1 MCNSTTEVT
10 RMTSED
16 FVAFRKKII
25 AKQFILLLMQLME
38 SLDFSLV
45 FQLKFGVF
53 CIAVQS
59 PEGPYTDI

>member
-1 MCNSTTEVT
+1 
-10 RMTSED
+10 MTPED
-16 FVAFRKKII
+16 FVTFRKKII

-45 FQLKFGVF
+45 FQVKFGVF